1 MANRYPRPVRL
12 GSPVVG
18 RYADFVP
25 EFEAQKRTAAQQ
37 SGISFEKAVLKKL
50 KAIYGKVEPSPWLY
64 YKTPKRSGICQP
76 DGLLWL
82 ADNHICIVEIK
93 LTWMR
98 PVRQKLMQFYGP
110 VVKAIYPDAELSYL
124 QIYKNARDASHK
136 KALSIY
142 RLDELQMGKYKECQ
156 WLGI

>member
-12 GSPVVG
+12 GGPVVG

-64 YKTPKRSGICQP
+64 YKTPKKSGICQP
-76 DGLLWL
+76 DGLVWL
-82 ADNHICIVEIK
+82 VDNHICIVEIK

-124 QIYKNARDASHK
+124 QIYKNARTASHK

-142 RLDELQMGKYKECQ
+142 ALDEMQMGKYKECQ